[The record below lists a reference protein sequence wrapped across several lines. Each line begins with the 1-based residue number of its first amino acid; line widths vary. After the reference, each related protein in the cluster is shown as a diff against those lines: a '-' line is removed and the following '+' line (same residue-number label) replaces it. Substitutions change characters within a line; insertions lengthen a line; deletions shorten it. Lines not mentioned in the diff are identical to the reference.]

1 MGISEKAFIGKIKV
15 ENRKFP
21 RLHLELKVQ
30 YAVLKAGELPQSNKS
45 QVKDLGAGGMA
56 MMTKTPLEPEQLLTL
71 ILYLPPLNQDHD
83 PHLVARYDRHECEP
97 VTLCAQV
104 IWVKNDPSGKYLNGL
119 SFVDIDAK
127 NKKRLKHFLVDFELD
142 QIF

>member
-1 MGISEKAFIGKIKV
+1 MHEKSLVGRIKV

-30 YAVLKAGELPQSNKS
+30 YAPLKPGELPQPSKS
-45 QVKDLGAGGMA
+45 TVKDLGAGGMA
-56 MMTKTPLEPEQLLTL
+56 MTTKTPLEIDQLLTL
-71 ILYLPPLNQDHD
+71 ILYLPPLNPDRNA
-83 PHLVARYDRHECEP
+83 HLVARYDRHECEP
-97 VTLCAQV
+97 VVLCARV
-104 IWVKNDPSGKYLNGL
+104 LWVKEDPSGRYVSGL
-119 SFVDIDAK
+119 SFYDIDSK